1 MAVVNAFEII
11 TFENI
16 EPDVRVITIANESD
30 LERFIISYL
39 GLNPISLIVAN
50 LDPVTRP
57 FCPYLRI
64 LTSEVSPDYP
74 ENHKLQTFL
83 SKIRST
89 SLFPRCRRA
98 VAVGLAS
105 CVGSGGQ
112 CLPMPTAF
120 YITSVPV
127 IELGINGEIDMSCLV
142 PVGPFQGHELKDI
155 QGVLLPC
162 HLPISC
168 QDLILRF
175 LREPTAQLIVD
186 AMDGICADFDRVV
199 FPMFRQAWCRIPPNL
214 AYFFNAPTVRST
226 ISVATKPYLVPAA
239 LGRTRTASPN
249 PRRD

>member
-1 MAVVNAFEII
+1 M
-11 TFENI
+11 
-16 EPDVRVITIANESD
+16 
-30 LERFIISYL
+30 
-39 GLNPISLIVAN
+39 
-50 LDPVTRP
+50 
-57 FCPYLRI
+57 
-64 LTSEVSPDYP
+64 
-74 ENHKLQTFL
+74 
-83 SKIRST
+83 
-89 SLFPRCRRA
+89 
-98 VAVGLAS
+98 
-105 CVGSGGQ
+105 
-112 CLPMPTAF
+112 PMPTAF

>member
-1 MAVVNAFEII
+1 MAVVNAFDII
-11 TFENI
+11 TFENV
-16 EPDVRVITIANESD
+16 EPDVRVITMTNESD

-39 GLNPISLIVAN
+39 GLNAISLIVAN

-64 LTSEVSPDYP
+64 LTSEVSPDVP

-98 VAVGLAS
+98 LAVGLAT
-105 CVGSGGQ
+105 CVGSGGH

-142 PVGPFQGHELKDI
+142 PIAPFQGHELKDI
-155 QGVLLPC
+155 PGLRLPY
-162 HLPISC
+162 HIPESC
-168 QDLILRF
+168 QDLILQY
-175 LREPTAQLIVD
+175 LRAPTAQLIVE
-186 AMDGICADFDRVV
+186 AMDDICADFDRVV
-199 FPMFRQAWCRIPPNL
+199 FPMFRQAWCRIPPSL
-214 AYFFNAPTVRST
+214 AFYFSVPTVRST
-226 ISVATKPYLVPAA
+226 IFAATRPYLVPV
-239 LGRTRTASPN
+239 ASERRRSVNPN
-249 PRRD
+249 HRRA